1 MHTAR
6 FPSPSWAG
14 RTSSTAIRLNAVALA
29 LNSRPRKTLAW
40 KTPGEALSEQLR
52 LLTDS
57 VATTP

>member
-1 MHTAR
+1 MAAATR
-6 FPSPSWAG
+6 G
-14 RTSSTAIRLNAVALA
+14 GDLNAVALA